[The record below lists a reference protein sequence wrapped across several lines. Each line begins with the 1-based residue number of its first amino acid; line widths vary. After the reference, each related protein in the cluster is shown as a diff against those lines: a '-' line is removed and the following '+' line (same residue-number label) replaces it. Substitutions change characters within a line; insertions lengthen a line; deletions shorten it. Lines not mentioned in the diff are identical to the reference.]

1 MYYRYMDEKELK
13 NFLIGKKIRLAGK
26 VIFLKKKIKVQFNGL
41 NVTFDHN
48 NHNFKDLLDTKR
60 YILVAF
66 SFYRPLRSKDFIT
79 ENPYDRNG
87 TAKIKCYN
95 VKAYSNRSARL
106 KEIYINKDG
115 KLQKLEKEEINGILG
130 KWSL

>member
-1 MYYRYMDEKELK
+1 MYYRYMDETELK

-41 NVTFDHN
+41 NVTFEHN
-48 NHNFKDLLDTKR
+48 NHNFKDLLDIKKH
-60 YILVAF
+60 ILVAF

-87 TAKIKCYN
+87 TAKIKWYN
-95 VKAYSNRSARL
+95 EKTYSNRSARL
-106 KEIYINKDG
+106 KGVYISRDG
-115 KLQKLEKEEINGILG
+115 KLQKLKQEEINGILG

>member
-1 MYYRYMDEKELK
+1 MYYRYMDETELK

-41 NVTFDHN
+41 NVTFEHN
-48 NHNFKDLLDTKR
+48 NHNFKDLLDIKKH
-60 YILVAF
+60 ILVAF

-79 ENPYDRNG
+79 ENLYDRNG

-106 KEIYINKDG
+106 KGVYISRDG
-115 KLQKLEKEEINGILG
+115 KLQKLKQEEIDGILG
-130 KWSL
+130 